1 MRGNRPFDQ
10 RLRFASGVVLLVISS
25 ALFASPAF
33 LKAFAKLLVTRAPK
47 PGAVRYAAP
56 FEVSTLFRCNEAEVA
71 QHVARVELSTYRWG
85 RMRRSN
91 LPAPWSDVP
100 QLRSFRECLSQTG
113 HMPFG
118 TVISQDQRLVTWTP
132 GRNVSTPHS
141 TMHGGGVECVSN
153 SIGPIAEELLSS
165 PTIDDLEWVWGDTAM
180 ATMSVDD
187 VRLAL
192 KHAEVALIGDSLTRQ
207 QFYSLCCLLDMFDAE
222 PKRIHYLSVD
232 MISQM
237 QHYHA
242 EVINSSDIVLFG
254 IGHHMDRSKDF
265 HATYEEILDTVF
277 NYAAAR
283 RREGAAM
290 WVRTRC
296 PRHYL
301 AGDPQ
306 PPDMRAYRLPGDT
319 NQPPCHNFTGPA
331 TNLTYAVLN
340 RFDATGVPFMN
351 CQLHKRH
358 QAMLVKGRK
367 DVRLLDTEALSFFRP
382 DQHNRNGSVYSRGS
396 QGKLPCDLS
405 HYCYAGS
412 APSVPDTWNILWL
425 NRIVADWKKQ
435 DRSVAR

>member
-25 ALFASPAF
+25 ALFASTAF

-71 QHVARVELSTYRWG
+71 QHVARVELSTYRWE
-85 RMRRSN
+85 RVRRSN
-91 LPAPWSDVP
+91 LPAPGSDVP

-141 TMHGGGVECVSN
+141 TMPGGGVECVSN

-237 QHYHA
+237 QHY
-242 EVINSSDIVLFG
+242 
-254 IGHHMDRSKDF
+254 
-265 HATYEEILDTVF
+265 
-277 NYAAAR
+277 
-283 RREGAAM
+283 
-290 WVRTRC
+290 
-296 PRHYL
+296 
-301 AGDPQ
+301 
-306 PPDMRAYRLPGDT
+306 
-319 NQPPCHNFTGPA
+319 
-331 TNLTYAVLN
+331 
-340 RFDATGVPFMN
+340 
-351 CQLHKRH
+351 
-358 QAMLVKGRK
+358 
-367 DVRLLDTEALSFFRP
+367 LLIQE
-382 DQHNRNGSVYSRGS
+382 QY
-396 QGKLPCDLS
+396 
-405 HYCYAGS
+405 
-412 APSVPDTWNILWL
+412 
-425 NRIVADWKKQ
+425 
-435 DRSVAR
+435 